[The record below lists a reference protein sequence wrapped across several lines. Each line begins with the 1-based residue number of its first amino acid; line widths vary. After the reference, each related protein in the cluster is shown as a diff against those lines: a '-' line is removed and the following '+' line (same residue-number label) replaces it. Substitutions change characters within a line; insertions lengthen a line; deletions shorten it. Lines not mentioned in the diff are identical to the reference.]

1 MPDKEANPK
10 HPDAAQIEDARI
22 GYQAAVDL
30 WTYEGEQNWARF
42 NVMLVANSIII
53 AVLGLSVTG
62 PNGSPSISIV
72 LSIVGL
78 ILCISWF
85 IITKRGF
92 DYQTY
97 YVLSARE
104 LEERFLSDIVITTSR
119 GGTFADG
126 CPISIQID
134 GKPKRLQMSWWSR
147 LSSAGSISLI
157 VVLVFAIVYMLA
169 ILQAVRVVV
178 VP

>member
-1 MPDKEANPK
+1 MTDTEVNASR
-10 HPDAAQIEDARI
+10 PDAAQTEEARI
-22 GYQAAVDL
+22 GYQVAVDL

-42 NVMLVANSIII
+42 NVMLVANSIFI
-53 AVLGLSVTG
+53 AVLGLAVTG
-62 PNGSPSISIV
+62 QTRSPSISIV

-78 ILCISWF
+78 ILCIAWF

-104 LEERFLSDIVITTSR
+104 LEERFLSDMVKTVSR

-126 CPISIQID
+126 RPISIQID
-134 GKPKRLQMSWWSR
+134 GKPKTLRMSWWSR
-147 LSSAGSISLI
+147 LARAGSISLT
-157 VVLVFAIVYMLA
+157 VVLVFAIMYVLA
-169 ILQAVRVVV
+169 VLQAIIEM